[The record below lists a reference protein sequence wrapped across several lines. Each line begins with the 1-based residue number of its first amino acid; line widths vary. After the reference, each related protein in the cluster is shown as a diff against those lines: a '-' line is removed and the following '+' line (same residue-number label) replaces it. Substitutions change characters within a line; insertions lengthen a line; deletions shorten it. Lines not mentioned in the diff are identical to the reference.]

1 MHTLPDDPEHLKT
14 LIMEI
19 AAKHTVL
26 EECVEKKG
34 AALSEREN
42 LIAEQEAEITWLRQQ
57 LQLLRQKR
65 FGAGSEK
72 LSEEQLLLML
82 EGEGTPTT
90 PPEPP
95 ETIAVKG
102 HQRAKGGRRPFP
114 GNLERIE
121 ILHDLSPEEK
131 ICPHDGHPLKRIG
144 EETSEQLSYKPAQM
158 RVLLHVRPKYACPVC
173 EEGVVIAPPPAQLI
187 PKSMA
192 SPSLLAHIVVSKYV
206 DALPLY
212 RQEQIFLRLGVDL
225 VRSTM
230 SSWMIHSGQAV
241 QPLINLL
248 RDELLE
254 GFCVQCDET
263 RFQVLKEPGKR
274 AQSQSYLWAQRGGR
288 PGSPVILF
296 DYDPSRGGE
305 VPKRLLLDYEGYLQV
320 DGYKG
325 YDAFCRETPGV
336 QRVGCWAHARRKFD
350 EAFKV
355 LKKKKGKQGKPR
367 EKKQKE
373 SKAFEGLAWIRKLY
387 EVERDARG
395 MSAEERHRLR
405 QTRARP
411 IMTAIDKWRKDAAGQ
426 VPPKTLIGLALG
438 YLSGQ
443 WEYLIRY
450 LEDGRLEIDNNL
462 VENAIRPFCVGRR
475 NWLFS
480 DTVRGA
486 EASANLYS
494 LIVTAKA
501 NGLEPHAYLSLVFRD
516 LPLARGVED
525 YERLLPARWTK
536 ESVQDALAES
546 EIPI

>member
-1 MHTLPDDPEHLKT
+1 MTVSMHTLPDDPKHLKT
-14 LIMEI
+14 LILEI
-19 AAKHTVL
+19 AAEHTAL
-26 EECVEKKG
+26 EEAVDEH
-34 AALSEREN
+34 ET
-42 LIAEQEAEITWLRQQ
+42 LIAEQETEIRWLREQ

-65 FGAGSEK
+65 FGSSSEK

-82 EGEGTPTT
+82 EGEGAPTS

-95 ETIAVKG
+95 ATIAVKG
-102 HQRAKGGRRPFP
+102 HRRAKGGRRPLP
-114 GNLERIE
+114 ANLERIE

-173 EEGVVIAPPPAQLI
+173 AEGVVMAPPPAQLI

-192 SPSLLAHIVVSKYV
+192 SPSLLAHIAVSKYV

-225 VRSTM
+225 LRATM
-230 SSWMIHSGQAV
+230 SSWMIRSGQGI
-241 QPLINLL
+241 QPLINLM

-254 GFCVQCDET
+254 GFCAQCDET
-263 RFQVLKEPGKR
+263 RFQVLKEPGRK
-274 AQSQSYLWAQRGGR
+274 AQSQSYLWVQRGGT
-288 PGSPVILF
+288 PQSPVILF

-305 VPKRLLLDYEGYLQV
+305 VPKRLLQGYKGYLQV

-325 YDAFCRETPGV
+325 YDALCRENPEI

-355 LKKKKGKQGKPR
+355 LKTKRGKQGKPR
-367 EKKQKE
+367 EKRQKQ

-405 QTRARP
+405 QSRARP
-411 IMTAIDKWRKDAAGQ
+411 ILEKMDQWRKDAARQ

-438 YLSGQ
+438 YLSDQ
-443 WEYLIRY
+443 WDYLLRY

-462 VENAIRPFCVGRR
+462 VENAIRPFCLGRR

-480 DTVRGA
+480 DTVEGA

-494 LIVTAKA
+494 LIMTAKA
-501 NGLEPHAYLSLVFRD
+501 NRLEPHAYLSLVFRD
-516 LPLARGVED
+516 LPRARCVED
-525 YERLLPARWTK
+525 YERLLPARWTN
-536 ESVQDALAES
+536 ESIRKALADGPT
-546 EIPI
+546 PI